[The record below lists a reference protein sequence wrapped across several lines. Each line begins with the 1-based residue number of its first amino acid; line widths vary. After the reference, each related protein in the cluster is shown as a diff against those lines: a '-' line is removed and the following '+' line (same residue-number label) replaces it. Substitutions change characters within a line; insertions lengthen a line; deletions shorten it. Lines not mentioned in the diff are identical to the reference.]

1 MSGLNMSEEEKKK
14 ILQQHKKATNDENQ
28 KKQEFKRGLEKP
40 KTENKK
46 PNRY

>member
-28 KKQEFKRGLEKP
+28 KKQELKRGLEKP
-40 KTENKK
+40 KTEIKK
-46 PNRY
+46 PNQ

>member
-28 KKQEFKRGLEKP
+28 KKRELKRGLEKP

-46 PNRY
+46 PNR

>member
-28 KKQEFKRGLEKP
+28 KIQELKRGSEKP
-40 KTENKK
+40 KTKN
-46 PNRY
+46 PNQ

>member
-14 ILQQHKKATNDENQ
+14 ILQQHKKATNDENR

-46 PNRY
+46 PNQ